1 MNMKVDVTPEI
12 SNQKVIMSLI
22 RRLEESSEKVIKFK
36 FFDVVTTLLLFYL
49 RLTSTI
55 SPSMRSRPVD

>member
-36 FFDVVTTLLLFYL
+36 FFDVVIL
-49 RLTSTI
+49 
-55 SPSMRSRPVD
+55 SPTN